1 MCARVRACMC
11 VLCICCMHVVCMCY
25 VWCDIFTYIY
35 INVDSMHLAC
45 VVFGSAELFVVCG
58 MGVV

>member
-1 MCARVRACMC
+1 MC
-11 VLCICCMHVVCMCY
+11 VLCASGSYIACICCMHVVCMCY

-45 VVFGSAELFVVCG
+45 VVFGVWYVYG
-58 MGVV
+58 MLYTPV